1 MTEIVSNNK
10 NKRQKLIRITT
21 VPMSLHKLLK
31 GQMKFM
37 SAYYDVVAVSGDSDI
52 LRVVAANEGVEVKG
66 LEMTREITP
75 WKDIHSLWKMYR
87 FFRKEKPYIVHTHT
101 PKAGIVGMMAA
112 WFARVPLRLHTVAG
126 LPLME
131 ATGFKRHLLNFVERL
146 TYSFATKVYPNS
158 YGLRDFIVKEKLC
171 VEEKLQVIGYGSSN
185 GIDTSYFDPVLITS
199 EDKETLRNILKIDET
214 EFIFIFIGRLVK
226 DKGINELIDAFV
238 KTSTQKCKLL
248 LVGPYENELDP
259 LLPTTKQIIESNP
272 DIITV
277 GYQEDVRPYLAISN
291 CLVFPSYR
299 EGFPNVVMQAGAMG
313 LPSIVTNINGC
324 NEIIIEGVNGIVI
337 PVKDVAALTKAMK
350 SVLDNPVELYR
361 MASNARQLIVNR
373 YEQRTV
379 WEAILDEY
387 KELEEN
393 ILKKNEV

>member
-1 MTEIVSNNK
+1 MQK
-10 NKRQKLIRITT
+10 KLIRVTT
-21 VPMSLHKLLK
+21 VPISLHKLLK

-37 SAYYDVVAVSGDSDI
+37 SAYYNVVAVSSDSD
-52 LRVVAANEGVEVKG
+52 LLQVVGDNECVQVKG
-66 LEMTREITP
+66 VEMTREITL
-75 WKDIHSLWKMYR
+75 WKDIQALWKIYR

-199 EDKETLRNILKIDET
+199 EDKETLRNRLKIDET

-324 NEIIIEGVNGIVI
+324 NEIIIEGENGMII
-337 PVKDVAALTKAMK
+337 PVKDVSALSEAMNF
-350 SVLDNPVELYR
+350 VLDNPVELNR
-361 MASNARQLIVNR
+361 MASNARPLIVNR
-373 YEQRTV
+373 YEQKTV
-379 WEAILDEY
+379 WEAILAEY
-387 KELEEN
+387 KELEHN
-393 ILKKNEV
+393 ILEKI